1 MNKIPLRPNP
11 FFLSFALIIFSYTNL
26 FAQDDATDPVV
37 RFDLIKPILEKNCV
51 GCHNA
56 DDEAG
61 GANLDDVDTIK
72 DYIESGKPLESTM
85 YHSIL
90 GTDGMSMMPPE
101 EDDDGNKLP
110 PLSELEILAIHTW
123 ITQGASFEGAE
134 IKEKVEETR
143 AIVYRSFLFSGYF
156 HPAIVH
162 FPIALFSI
170 SAFFIIFCF
179 RSEALSDDTAY
190 YLLLLGTLSSVVA
203 CVFGWAFADRN
214 PVDIW
219 DLSKGINRHR
229 WVGIGVTVFA
239 IAATVLGWRA
249 RNDVMGKRSNGMW
262 KFGTVICA
270 ALIGLVGHQGGEEV
284 YGEGFYDKAAEKL
297 DIPFWP
303 FKPEKEAKEQ
313 GNVADQN
320 AKGIAGKDAA
330 KKDGDA
336 NESGVNAAGDKKAS
350 DSGDSESDS
359 AGDKKASDSEPNQE
373 QKPDAPPVDPTIKK
387 KN

>member
-1 MNKIPLRPNP
+1 MNKISMRPNP
-11 FFLSFALIIFSYTNL
+11 FFLSFVFVTFSCTSI

-37 RFDLIKPILEKNCV
+37 RFDLIKPILEKSCLT
-51 GCHNA
+51 CHNA

-61 GANLDDVDTIK
+61 GANLDDVDAIK
-72 DYIESGKPLESTM
+72 DYIEAGKPLESTF
-85 YHSIL
+85 YQSIL
-90 GTDGMSMMPPE
+90 GTDGMSKMPPE
-101 EDDDGNKLP
+101 EDDDGNPLA
-110 PLSELEILAIHTW
+110 PLSELEVLAIHTW
-123 ITQGASFEGAE
+123 ISQGASFEGAE

-156 HPAIVH
+156 HPAVVH
-162 FPIALFSI
+162 FPIALFTI

-179 RSEALSDDTAY
+179 RSETLSDDAAY

-219 DLSKGINRHR
+219 DISKGINRHR
-229 WVGIGVTVFA
+229 WVGIGVTVVA
-239 IAATVLGWRA
+239 MIATVLGWRT

-303 FKPEKEAKEQ
+303 FKPDKEVKDEGGA
-313 GNVADQN
+313 ADQN
-320 AKGIAGKDAA
+320 AKEIDAKNPTEEDA
-330 KKDGDA
+330 KSNKDGDNA
-336 NESGVNAAGDKKAS
+336 VGEEKSSSGDDAADDKKAS
-350 DSGDSESDS
+350 DS
-359 AGDKKASDSEPNQE
+359 KPNE
-373 QKPDAPPVDPTIKK
+373 ERKPDAPPVDPTIKK
-387 KN
+387 KD